1 MLDQYQKAA
10 VYNGDCNALVVAA
23 PGSGKTTV
31 IVNKVVYLIKEKH
44 VDPEN
49 IIVITFTKAAA
60 RNMEIRFKSICDSSI
75 PFFGTFHSLFY
86 RLLKENDEKINILSE
101 GESLSIINNV
111 LKNYSSK
118 LSDEKAEQV
127 LGDISV
133 YKMHEENMDNFNPS
147 VDKEVFFKC
156 LEAYEEFKQEKSFID
171 FDDLQMRFKDFLL
184 KHPSMLKYYREK
196 FKYILVDEFQ
206 DCDYTQIQILKLL
219 NRGNYI
225 FAVGDE
231 DQCIYGFRGSRPDCM
246 VHFSEEFVNG
256 QKYFLS
262 VNYRSIANIVE
273 LSKELIKYN
282 MRRNQKNIISN
293 KGYIDSPKDKHINFY
308 TCDNDNS
315 EAQKISEIILHKI
328 AGEDFNYGEIAVL
341 YRTYAENSQI
351 INSFVKN
358 KIPFKVYGN
367 YYNPFDN
374 PVYRD
379 LLAYLKF
386 AVNRNDKMC
395 LKLIAN
401 KPRRYISRLYIN
413 KLMEKNYVFDCLEE
427 IRKND
432 LSFPV
437 FRSLK
442 EFEYKL
448 NKLKYKLL
456 NKKINLYESVDY
468 ICYRLNY
475 FDYLKEYCSKS
486 NQNTEDILQILDDFK
501 ELCKN
506 FDCVYDFIDYADNFQ
521 ADMDK
526 YFKAVE
532 DKQAVTLST
541 IHGVKGME
549 FNSVF
554 IINCNEGII
563 PHEKCKDDNFEE
575 ERRLFYVGITRAIE
589 YLYIFHTARI
599 KSKDMLPSRFLKECN
614 LF

>member
-1 MLDQYQKAA
+1 ML
-10 VYNGDCNALVVAA
+10 
-23 PGSGKTTV
+23 
-31 IVNKVVYLIKEKH
+31 E
-44 VDPEN
+44 
-49 IIVITFTKAAA
+49 
-60 RNMEIRFKSICDSSI
+60 
-75 PFFGTFHSLFY
+75 
-86 RLLKENDEKINILSE
+86 
-101 GESLSIINNV
+101 
-111 LKNYSSK
+111 
-118 LSDEKAEQV
+118 
-127 LGDISV
+127 
-133 YKMHEENMDNFNPS
+133 
-147 VDKEVFFKC
+147 
-156 LEAYEEFKQEKSFID
+156 
-171 FDDLQMRFKDFLL
+171 
-184 KHPSMLKYYREK
+184 YYRKK

-246 VHFSEEFVNG
+246 VHFSEEFGNG
-256 QKYFLS
+256 EKYFLS

-293 KGYIDSPKDKHINFY
+293 KGYIDSSKDKHINFY

-315 EAQKISEIILHKI
+315 EAQKISEIILNK
-328 AGEDFNYGEIAVL
+328 AAEEDCNYGEIAVL

-367 YYNPFDN
+367 YYNLFDN
-374 PVYRD
+374 PIYRD

-401 KPRRYISRLYIN
+401 KPKRYISRLYIN
-413 KLMEKNYVFDCLEE
+413 KLMEKNNVFDCLEE

-456 NKKINLYESVDY
+456 NRKINLYESVDY
-468 ICYRLNY
+468 ICFRLNY
-475 FDYLKEYCSKS
+475 FNYLKEYCSKS

-506 FDCVYDFIDYADNFQ
+506 FEYVYDFLDYADNFQ

-526 YFKAVE
+526 YFKAVD

-589 YLYIFHTARI
+589 YLYIFHTVRI
-599 KSKDMLPSRFLKECN
+599 KSKEMLPSRFLKECN
-614 LF
+614 FF